1 MKISGAWINTPAS
14 QQVAAMLLDAGH
26 QAYFVGGC
34 VRNDLIGAPVS
45 DIDMSTDARPEVVME
60 LAQAAGLKAIPTG
73 IEHGTITVVADKIP
87 HEITTFRTDVST
99 DGRRA
104 TIAFSDTVEEDARR
118 RDFTMNALYASA
130 DGEVHDPVGGLP
142 DLHARK
148 LRFIDDPTQRI
159 REDYLRILR
168 FFRFHAWYG
177 DPAEG
182 LDADGLAACAENLDG
197 LAQLSRERV
206 GSEMIKLLSA
216 KDPAPSIAAMSHAGV
231 LHAVMP
237 GADPR
242 ALAPLVHL
250 EDTRAPR
257 WARRAAALGGDDLRE
272 TWRLSK
278 QDAEQIKTLRQ
289 EIEAMRALPE
299 IAYHHNAEIAEDVAL
314 TRAAL
319 FETPLPEDMGA
330 QIARGA
336 QAQFPVKAADLM
348 DQLQGKD
355 LGDKLKALEAKWI
368 ASDFTLTKADLLK

>member
-1 MKISGAWINTPAS
+1 
-14 QQVAAMLLDAGH
+14 MLLDAGH

-45 DIDMSTDARPEVVME
+45 DIDMSTDARPEVVMK

-206 GSEMIKLLSA
+206 GAEMIKLLSA

-257 WARRAAALGGDDLRE
+257 WTRRAAALGGDDLRE

-299 IAYHHNAEIAEDVAL
+299 IAYHHNAEMAEDVAL
-314 TRAAL
+314 VRAAL
-319 FETPLPEDMGA
+319 FETPLSEDMDA

>member
-45 DIDMSTDARPEVVME
+45 DIDMSTDARPEVVMK

-206 GSEMIKLLSA
+206 GAEMIKLLSA

-257 WARRAAALGGDDLRE
+257 WTRRAAALGGDDLRE

-299 IAYHHNAEIAEDVAL
+299 IAYHQNAEIAEDVAL

-319 FETPLPEDMGA
+319 FETPLPEDMDA
-330 QIARGA
+330 QIAGGA

>member
-14 QQVAAMLLDAGH
+14 QRVAKMLLDAGH

-45 DIDMSTDARPEVVME
+45 DIDMSTDARPEVVMK

-142 DLHARK
+142 DLRARK

-206 GSEMIKLLSA
+206 GAEMIKLLSA

-257 WARRAAALGGDDLRE
+257 WTRRAAALGGDDLRE

-314 TRAAL
+314 VRAAL
-319 FETPLPEDMGA
+319 FETPLSEDMDA